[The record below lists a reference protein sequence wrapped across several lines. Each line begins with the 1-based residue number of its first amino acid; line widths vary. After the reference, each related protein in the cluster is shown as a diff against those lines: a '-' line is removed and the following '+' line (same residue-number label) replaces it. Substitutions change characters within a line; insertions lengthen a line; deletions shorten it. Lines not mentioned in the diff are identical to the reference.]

1 MTDSGENDST
11 SAASELRREK
21 QGRTRGTAI
30 RSLVIGLVVLGAGYG
45 IMRALASQKKAP
57 PQAQRQESVLRV
69 EALRAEPEDVPVII
83 VETGTVRALD
93 IVMIAPEVPGRVV
106 EIHPRL
112 ELGEIIP
119 ANETLLRIDPRTY
132 EAAVAQ
138 AEANLDQLG
147 STIDRLKAEYAR
159 DRERLT
165 TLERSRELAKAD
177 FERRTELFEKDE
189 VGTLADVQSAERA
202 YNTVIDQV
210 DQLARTVE
218 VYPMQIKE
226 TEARL
231 EGAKAQLD
239 TARLNLER
247 TSIAAPFDARVK
259 EKSVETGQYLTPGQ
273 SVITLANDSVLE
285 ISVPISSRDARKWL
299 RFDEAGASD
308 GAAWFGDLERVQCI
322 VRWTE
327 DKEGHFWTGTLH
339 HVQEVDMETRV
350 VTVAVRLEGNET
362 LSNDP
367 HKLPLVEG
375 MYCEITIPGKIMED
389 VIRLP
394 RWAVSFEETVY
405 EAVGDPL
412 RLAVTPV
419 EVVRIQGEETFVR
432 NGIDEGD
439 LVITTRL
446 VNPIESSRLEII
458 VPVSEEEVS

>member
-202 YNTVIDQV
+202 YNTVI
-210 DQLARTVE
+210 
-218 VYPMQIKE
+218 
-226 TEARL
+226 
-231 EGAKAQLD
+231 
-239 TARLNLER
+239 
-247 TSIAAPFDARVK
+247 
-259 EKSVETGQYLTPGQ
+259 
-273 SVITLANDSVLE
+273 
-285 ISVPISSRDARKWL
+285 
-299 RFDEAGASD
+299 
-308 GAAWFGDLERVQCI
+308 
-322 VRWTE
+322 
-327 DKEGHFWTGTLH
+327 
-339 HVQEVDMETRV
+339 
-350 VTVAVRLEGNET
+350 
-362 LSNDP
+362 
-367 HKLPLVEG
+367 
-375 MYCEITIPGKIMED
+375 
-389 VIRLP
+389 
-394 RWAVSFEETVY
+394 
-405 EAVGDPL
+405 
-412 RLAVTPV
+412 
-419 EVVRIQGEETFVR
+419 
-432 NGIDEGD
+432 
-439 LVITTRL
+439 
-446 VNPIESSRLEII
+446 
-458 VPVSEEEVS
+458 